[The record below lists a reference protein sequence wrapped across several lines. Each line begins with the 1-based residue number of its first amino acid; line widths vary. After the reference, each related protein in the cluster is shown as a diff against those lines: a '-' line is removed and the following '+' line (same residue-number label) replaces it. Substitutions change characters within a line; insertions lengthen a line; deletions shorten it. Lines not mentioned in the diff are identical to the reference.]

1 MLVNEA
7 IVHEAVLHSYNRSV
21 RNDEKEE
28 IIMGEMIKEKLNG
41 IDTEALKQV
50 MAQISKNP
58 SLGKLKFQVTTTWK
72 GTTKSET
79 VVQGYELGGQKVKRV
94 HTFVIDEPKE
104 LLGEDTAANPQEYLM
119 GAMNACILNT
129 YVIAAAMK
137 GIRLEKVEM
146 ETEGELDL
154 RGFLGLD
161 KSVIPGYKELKYKVR
176 LKGNGTREQYEEVHK
191 AVIATSPNYY
201 NMSHAIK
208 LNTELIFE

>member
-1 MLVNEA
+1 
-7 IVHEAVLHSYNRSV
+7 
-21 RNDEKEE
+21 
-28 IIMGEMIKEKLNG
+28 MGEMTKEKLNG

-50 MAQISKNP
+50 MGQISKDP
-58 SLGKLKFQVTTTWK
+58 PLGKVKFQVTTTWK

-79 VVQGYELGGQKVKRV
+79 VVQGYEIGGQRVKRV
-94 HTFVIDEPKE
+94 HTFVIDEPTE

-161 KSVIPGYKELKYKVR
+161 NNVIPGYKELKYKVR
-176 LKGNGTREQYEEVHK
+176 LKGNGTRAQYEEVHRT
-191 AVIATSPNYY
+191 VVATSPNYY

-208 LNTELIFE
+208 LNAELIVE

>member
-1 MLVNEA
+1 MA
-7 IVHEAVLHSYNRSV
+7 
-21 RNDEKEE
+21 E
-28 IIMGEMIKEKLNG
+28 ITKEKLNG

-50 MAQISKNP
+50 IGQVSEDP
-58 SLGKLKFQVTTTWK
+58 SIGKVKFQVTTTWK

-79 VVQGYELGGQKVKRV
+79 VVHGYEIGGQKVKRI
-94 HTFVIDEPKE
+94 HTFVIDEPIE

-137 GIRLEKVEM
+137 GIKLEKVEM

-154 RGFLGLD
+154 RGFLGID
-161 KSVIPGYKELKYKVR
+161 KNVIPGYKELKYKVR
-176 LKGNGTREQYEEVHK
+176 LKGNGTPEQYKEIHK
-191 AVIATSPNYY
+191 TVVATSPNYY
-201 NMSHAIK
+201 NISHAIE

>member
-1 MLVNEA
+1 
-7 IVHEAVLHSYNRSV
+7 
-21 RNDEKEE
+21 
-28 IIMGEMIKEKLNG
+28 MGETTKEKLNG

-50 MAQISKNP
+50 MGQISKDP

-79 VVQGYELGGQKVKRV
+79 VVQGYEIGGQSVKRV
-94 HTFVIDEPKE
+94 HTFVIDEPTE

-161 KSVIPGYKELKYKVR
+161 KNVIPGYHEMSYKVR

-191 AVIATSPNYY
+191 AVVATSPNYY

-208 LNTELIFE
+208 LNAQLILE

>member
-1 MLVNEA
+1 MA
-7 IVHEAVLHSYNRSV
+7 
-21 RNDEKEE
+21 
-28 IIMGEMIKEKLNG
+28 EMIKEKLNG

-50 MAQISKNP
+50 TEQVSKDP

-72 GTTKSET
+72 GTTRSET
-79 VVQGYELGGQKVKRV
+79 VVQGYEIGGQKVKRV

-104 LLGEDTAANPQEYLM
+104 LLGGDTAANPQEYLM
-119 GAMNACILNT
+119 GAMNACIMNT

-154 RGFLGLD
+154 RGFLGID
-161 KSVIPGYKELKYKVR
+161 KDVIPGYKDLKYKVR

-191 AVIATSPNYY
+191 TVVATSPNYY
-201 NMSHAIK
+201 NISHAIK

>member
-1 MLVNEA
+1 
-7 IVHEAVLHSYNRSV
+7 
-21 RNDEKEE
+21 
-28 IIMGEMIKEKLNG
+28 MGEITKEKLNG

-50 MAQISKNP
+50 MGQVSRDP
-58 SLGKLKFQVTTTWK
+58 SVGKVKFQVTTTWK

-79 VVQGYELGGQKVKRV
+79 VVQGYEIGDQKVKRL
-94 HTFVIDEPKE
+94 HRFVIDEPLE
-104 LLGEDTAANPQEYLM
+104 LLGEDTSANPQEYLM

-137 GIRLEKVEM
+137 GIKLEKVEM

-154 RGFLGLD
+154 RGFLGID

-176 LKGNGTREQYEEVHK
+176 LKGNGTQEQYEEVHK
-191 AVIATSPNYY
+191 TVVATSPNYY
-201 NMSHAIK
+201 NISRAIE

>member
-1 MLVNEA
+1 MESA
-7 IVHEAVLHSYNRSV
+7 QAGSV
-21 RNDEKEE
+21 RNHPKEA
-28 IIMGEMIKEKLNG
+28 ITGETIKEKPNG

-50 MAQISKNP
+50 MGQISKDP

-79 VVQGYELGGQKVKRV
+79 VVQGYEIGGQKVKRV
-94 HTFVIDEPKE
+94 HTFVIDEPTE

-154 RGFLGLD
+154 RGFLGID
-161 KSVIPGYKELKYKVR
+161 KDIIPGYKELRYKVR
-176 LKGNGTREQYEEVHK
+176 LKGNGTREQYEDVHRT
-191 AVIATSPNYY
+191 VVATSPNYY
-201 NMSHAIK
+201 NISHAIK
-208 LNTELIFE
+208 LNTELIVE

>member
-1 MLVNEA
+1 
-7 IVHEAVLHSYNRSV
+7 
-21 RNDEKEE
+21 
-28 IIMGEMIKEKLNG
+28 MGETTKEKLNG

-50 MAQISKNP
+50 MEQISKDP

-79 VVQGYELGGQKVKRV
+79 VVQDYEIGGQRLKRV
-94 HTFVIDEPKE
+94 HTFVIDEPTE

-119 GAMNACILNT
+119 GAMNACIMNT
-129 YVIAAAMK
+129 YVIAAAMN
-137 GIRLEKVEM
+137 GIKLDQVEM

-154 RGFLGLD
+154 RGFLGIG
-161 KSVIPGYKELKYKVR
+161 KNVIPGYKELKYKVR

-191 AVIATSPNYY
+191 TVVATSPNYY
-201 NMSHAIK
+201 NISHAIK